1 LKTTPPNGLALFC
14 GYAGDAEGK
23 QKKISVA
30 LEPWSPLKTGLYKCD
45 SRFHTEILR
54 QQLDDQ
60 TTFGFIVVDGHTAS
74 FHTLTG
80 DARETLLKI
89 EVDLPKKHGRGG
101 QSKNRFARIRE
112 EKRGWYT
119 TKVAALTVQHF
130 IDPVTCLPSVQG
142 LVIAGLANLK
152 DDVQKKL
159 DPRLAKIVISVV
171 DVQYGGEAGFHQ
183 AIGLTQACLSNVK
196 LVQEQDLL
204 ARFFDAIA
212 RDGLYCFGVEDTM
225 YAMCSGLVET
235 LVLWKNLPHVRCEL
249 EFGEEKKTIYCLP
262 DTTLEGYDDWK
273 VVSSVSLVDWILE
286 HYKEFGVTLQL
297 VSDQS
302 SIGCQFV
309 KGFGGIGGFL
319 RFEVDLPSLTI
330 TPEEDD
336 EEYVW

>member
-1 LKTTPPNGLALFC
+1 M
-14 GYAGDAEGK
+14 
-23 QKKISVA
+23 
-30 LEPWSPLKTGLYKCD
+30 YKCD

-80 DARETLLKI
+80 DARQTLLKI

-119 TKVAALTVQHF
+119 TKVAALSVQNF
-130 IDPVTCLPSVQG
+130 IDPVTSLPSVHG

-152 DDVQKKL
+152 DDVQRKL
-159 DPRLAKIVISVV
+159 DPRLSKIVLSVV
-171 DVQYGGEAGFHQ
+171 DVQYGGEAGFYQ
-183 AIGLTQACLSNVK
+183 AVGLTQTCLSDVK
-196 LVQEQDLL
+196 IVQEQKVL
-204 ARFFDAIA
+204 ARFFDEIA
-212 RDGLYCFGVEDTM
+212 RDGLYCYGVEE
-225 YAMCSGLVET
+225 AMQAVTSGLVET
-235 LVLWKNLPHVRCEL
+235 LILWKNLSHVRCEMEL
-249 EFGEEKKTIYCLP
+249 GEEKKTIHHLP
-262 DTTLEGYDDWK
+262 DTTLEGYDEWK
-273 VVSSVSLVDWILE
+273 VVSSVPLLDWILE
-286 HYKEFGVTLQL
+286 HYKEFGVNLQL

-302 SIGCQFV
+302 SIGSQFV

-319 RFEVDLPSLTI
+319 RFQVDLPSLTI